1 MNQKSIE
8 SLLNE
13 LESQRNACIGMDLE
27 GYSEVEQTLVEAK
40 LESMESELLYTV
52 ARRVV
57 DLEKEIAMMKRR
69 DELPKDKSTYFAGE

>member
-1 MNQKSIE
+1 MSGKSIE
-8 SLLNE
+8 SLLKE
-13 LESQRNACIGMDLE
+13 LEAQRNACITMDLE
-27 GYSEVEQTLVEAK
+27 GYSEAEQTLVEAK
-40 LESMESELLYTV
+40 LESLESELLYTV

>member
-1 MNQKSIE
+1 MSGKSIE
-8 SLLNE
+8 SLLKE
-13 LESQRNACIGMDLE
+13 LEAQRNACITMDLE
-27 GYSEVEQTLVEAK
+27 GYSEVEQRLVEAK
-40 LESMESELLYTV
+40 LESLESELLYTV

>member
-1 MNQKSIE
+1 
-8 SLLNE
+8 
-13 LESQRNACIGMDLE
+13 MDLE

>member
-1 MNQKSIE
+1 MSEKSIE
-8 SLLNE
+8 SLLKE
-13 LESQRNACIGMDLE
+13 LEAQRNACITMDLE

-40 LESMESELLYTV
+40 LESLESELLYTV